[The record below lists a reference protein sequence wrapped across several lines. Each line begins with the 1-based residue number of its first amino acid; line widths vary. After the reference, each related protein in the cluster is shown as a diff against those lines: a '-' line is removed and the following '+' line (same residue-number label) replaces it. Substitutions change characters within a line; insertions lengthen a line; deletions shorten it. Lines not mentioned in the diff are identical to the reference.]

1 MPRVTPA
8 AGGAEYRRN
17 FPVISDP
24 ACLTAPRQP
33 LVAAA
38 ALDHVLAL
46 ALLCNMVG
54 PAMGEALPT
63 GDEGAPAQ
71 KGPVR
76 LSPYRPRSD
85 AKTEGDYRNPA
96 SVPGWLLHAIGFH
109 HVVRHARHVLRNR
122 LIIRVAPPAVGAV
135 DRQGVVVL
143 ARMRQSGVRRDQ
155 QQAHRN
161 GQG

>member
-63 GDEGAPAQ
+63 GDEGAPRR
-71 KGPVR
+71 KGRFVFHPTG
-76 LSPYRPRSD
+76 PGPMPRPRGITAILPRCQDGCYMPSD
-85 AKTEGDYRNPA
+85 FIMSSDMPDM
-96 SVPGWLLHAIGFH
+96 S
-109 HVVRHARHVLRNR
+109 
-122 LIIRVAPPAVGAV
+122 
-135 DRQGVVVL
+135 
-143 ARMRQSGVRRDQ
+143 SGID
-155 QQAHRN
+155 
-161 GQG
+161 